1 MIVLDLLILA
11 TIVVLILDIAG
22 FNYTIKQILAFFL
35 SKYIKRKVSADDL
48 KINICTLCFTFWAGL
63 FFLIYISQFTL
74 VNIMVLLLIACSTPL
89 IKDIFY
95 LVFDTIQTIIYKLS
109 NMINHK

>member
-1 MIVLDLLILA
+1 MIVLDLLMIA
-11 TIVVLILDIAG
+11 VCVVLIIDIAD
-22 FNYTIKQILAFFL
+22 FRTTIKQIVAFFL
-35 SKYIKRKVSADDL
+35 SKYL
-48 KINICTLCFTFWAGL
+48 KINVNHYDLKFEVCCLCLVFWAGL

-74 VNIMVLLLIACSTPL
+74 VNIMVLLLVACSTPL